1 MRINLEKK
9 VKLQTIASLCVV
21 LPAGLP
27 ALLFTAV
34 HWAKRGRG
42 RGRKV
47 EGVGHKTKDE
57 EGRGGGGAGEEG
69 GITLALV
76 MGAVDTTTSQQ

>member
-1 MRINLEKK
+1 M
-9 VKLQTIASLCVV
+9 
-21 LPAGLP
+21 
-27 ALLFTAV
+27 
-34 HWAKRGRG
+34 
-42 RGRKV
+42 

-69 GITLALV
+69 GITLALG

>member
-1 MRINLEKK
+1 MCCP
-9 VKLQTIASLCVV
+9 ASWPPSPPLHCS
-21 LPAGLP
+21 
-27 ALLFTAV
+27 ALGQ
-34 HWAKRGRG
+34 RGRE
-42 RGRKV
+42 V

-69 GITLALV
+69 GITLALG